1 MNPKQTTFLF
11 FAVASSLLAW
21 IVSFSEFQFV
31 LFFILG
37 ILWMFILQKSDSKK
51 ESSIFTIVLS
61 EVFGILVGLSVFY
74 IIWYL
79 SETPEVRSTDWM
91 VGLMVGGL
99 VFVFQ
104 TVSATFGIIG
114 YNFILTLNNKSVA

>member
-1 MNPKQTTFLF
+1 MNPKQTTTLF
-11 FAVASSLLAW
+11 FAIASCLLAW

-31 LFFILG
+31 FFFILG

-51 ESSIFTIVLS
+51 EPSIFAIVLS

-74 IIWYL
+74 TIWYL
-79 SETPEVRSTDWM
+79 SETPEVRNMDWL

-104 TVSATFGIIG
+104 TVSATLGIIG
-114 YNFILTLNNKSVA
+114 YNFISTLKSQSVA

>member
-1 MNPKQTTFLF
+1 
-11 FAVASSLLAW
+11 
-21 IVSFSEFQFV
+21 
-31 LFFILG
+31 
-37 ILWMFILQKSDSKK
+37 MFILQKSDSKK